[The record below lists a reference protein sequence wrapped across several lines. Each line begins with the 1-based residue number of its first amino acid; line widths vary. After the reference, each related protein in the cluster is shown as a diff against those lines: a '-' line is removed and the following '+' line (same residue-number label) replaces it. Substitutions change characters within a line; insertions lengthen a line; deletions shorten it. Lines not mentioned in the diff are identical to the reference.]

1 MTSVEGWLKWL
12 KIAKFLKKNPLKLWP
27 SSQERL
33 KLEEMKREFME
44 EKEQFSEQ
52 EEKKSKSKKHHK
64 KHKSP
69 EKPEKSKF
77 DQDFE
82 NMWKQRFGESYRR
95 TWKEIDCI
103 YISPN
108 ERFSYIF
115 RETQH
120 GLILNSKLI
129 NYHHSTRNGCELKNK
144 ELEKHVGAP

>member
-1 MTSVEGWLKWL
+1 MIT
-12 KIAKFLKKNPLKLWP
+12 IFLKRFFGLKTRS

-52 EEKKSKSKKHHK
+52 EEKNLKSKKHHK

-95 TWKEIDCI
+95 T
-103 YISPN
+103 
-108 ERFSYIF
+108 
-115 RETQH
+115 
-120 GLILNSKLI
+120 
-129 NYHHSTRNGCELKNK
+129 
-144 ELEKHVGAP
+144 